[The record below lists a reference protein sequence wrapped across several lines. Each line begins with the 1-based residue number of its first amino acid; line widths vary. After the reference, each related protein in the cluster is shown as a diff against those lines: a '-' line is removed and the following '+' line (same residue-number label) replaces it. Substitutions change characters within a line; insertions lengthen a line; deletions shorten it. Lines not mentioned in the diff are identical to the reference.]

1 MHVSRDRPAPHLRKE
16 TDEPQQTFLV
26 FGATGQ
32 TGRHFTSLAL
42 QDGHRVRA
50 LVRSPGRLVVDS
62 RNLEVRQGSITDGL
76 DLDGL
81 ADGVDAVVSL
91 LGDAQMQK
99 ERKINTAFVR
109 ELVPAMRRHGV
120 TRFLYQAGALSA
132 PPEKKLPP
140 LLWTI
145 RNTVARGYI
154 GQHEDNEAVMQYL
167 AKDAMDIEWMV
178 HRAAIGSDG
187 PSKGV
192 LERSSGKISVA
203 TFRDCA
209 SYNYRL
215 LWDPAAVHTCD
226 PSAYRKR
233 R

>member
-1 MHVSRDRPAPHLRKE
+1 MRTRRDQPVPDPREK
-16 TDEPQQTFLV
+16 TGEPQKTFLV

-32 TGRHFTSLAL
+32 TGKHFTSLAL

-50 LVRSPGRLVVDS
+50 LVRNPGKLAVDS
-62 RNLEVRQGSITDGL
+62 PNLEVRQGSITEGP

-81 ADGVDAVVSL
+81 VDGVDAVVSL

-99 ERKINTAFVR
+99 TRKINTAFVR

-132 PPEKKLPP
+132 APDHKLPP
-140 LLWTI
+140 PLWTI
-145 RNTVARGYI
+145 RHTVARGYS

-167 AKDAMDIEWMV
+167 AGDAMDIEWMI

-192 LERSSGKISVA
+192 LERSTSKVSVA
-203 TFRDCA
+203 TFGDCA

-215 LWDPAAVHTCD
+215 LPDPAAVHTCD
-226 PSAYRKR
+226 LSSYRKR
-233 R
+233 